1 MSFIGPRKLVAED
14 DENLRS
20 VNGAL
25 ESAAED
31 HRSLGAQPFLLPG
44 HALRSS
50 LQFQEAEDRVH
61 ADLHEWGP
69 VLFLKVSS
77 RV

>member
-25 ESAAED
+25 ESAAEYITK
-31 HRSLGAQPFLLPG
+31 AIPG
-44 HALRSS
+44 IMAYLIP
-50 LQFQEAEDRVH
+50 A
-61 ADLHEWGP
+61 
-69 VLFLKVSS
+69 
-77 RV
+77 